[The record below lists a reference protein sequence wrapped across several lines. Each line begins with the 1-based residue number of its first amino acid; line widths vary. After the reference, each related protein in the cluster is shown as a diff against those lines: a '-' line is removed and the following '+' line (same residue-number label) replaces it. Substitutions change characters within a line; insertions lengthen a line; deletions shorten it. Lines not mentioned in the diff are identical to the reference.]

1 MNYQIYIEN
10 LGAIEKA
17 DLIISPLSIIAGENG
32 TGKSFVTKFL
42 YSILNVAI
50 TDLYFNELN
59 DVIHK
64 VQSNLLYFI
73 KNEDF
78 AIYKE
83 EIGYLIEI
91 NNFLNKLENMSLE
104 MNIPFNV
111 FAFEHIVK
119 LEEYV
124 NVYKNNLQ
132 RILESFKSDKDDV
145 NNENFS
151 SSFLKIF
158 KFFSP
163 KHKSKSIGED
173 LSNLLSLIKDPQN
186 SYLKI
191 VVQKLED
198 ELKENFQI
206 SELKLLITSNKDKAI
221 FKIDELIH
229 ITIFPN
235 NSINVEFEFEKILNI
250 FEINRIV
257 FFESPVYWKLLSLIS
272 NQPSERKKYL
282 SKNISEQ
289 LLEGVPKH
297 FIDLKE
303 LLFTNFKD
311 GERPD
316 FIVEVAD
323 DLARHLKGKFH
334 ANNNDLTFE
343 NDKGQTIPKSLVSF
357 GMTNLGILQAVL
369 SKNIINV
376 GSFIFIDEPESN
388 LHPAWQ
394 NILAETLVKL
404 AENGVFVVITTHSTD
419 MLKAFDIITQ
429 EKQKANDTKIKYDFL
444 STYYFQNDGL
454 LLDTSNSEL
463 SPIEQARQKLLEP
476 YDNMMVRGYLL

>member
-316 FIVEVAD
+316 FIVEVYNTP
-323 DLARHLKGKFH
+323 GKL
-334 ANNNDLTFE
+334 DQ
-343 NDKGQTIPKSLVSF
+343 KI
-357 GMTNLGILQAVL
+357 
-369 SKNIINV
+369 
-376 GSFIFIDEPESN
+376 
-388 LHPAWQ
+388 
-394 NILAETLVKL
+394 
-404 AENGVFVVITTHSTD
+404 VV
-419 MLKAFDIITQ
+419 
-429 EKQKANDTKIKYDFL
+429 NKI
-444 STYYFQNDGL
+444 
-454 LLDTSNSEL
+454 E
-463 SPIEQARQKLLEP
+463 
-476 YDNMMVRGYLL
+476 